1 MRHPGTQKQKKMK
14 KLWNGIKYAGKVLA
28 KAVVIGAGI
37 WVAGETYDG
46 LKKNAPAM
54 KEKGRSAWDAV
65 KGFFNKKAEENPQP
79 EQEETTAE

>member
-1 MRHPGTQKQKKMK
+1 MK
-14 KLWNGIKYAGKVLA
+14 NLWNFCKYVGNVFV

-46 LKKNAPAM
+46 LKKNTPAM
-54 KEKGRSAWDAV
+54 KEKGRTALDAV
-65 KGFFNKKAEENPQP
+65 KGFFNKKAEEDPQP